1 MELRPAVFVDRDGTI
16 MAERAY
22 LADPAD
28 VALVPG
34 SRDALAALQG
44 ARFALVVVTNQS
56 GIARGLYTE
65 NDYHAVAARLAE
77 VLAEGGVVI
86 DRTDFCKHHPDF
98 TGPCACR
105 KPGTGMHRRAATEL
119 GLDPARSYYIGDK
132 ATDILPAIELGGQGV
147 LVRTGYGR
155 EHEATIP
162 ATTWVADDLRSAAEL
177 ILSDQG
183 R

>member
-1 MELRPAVFVDRDGTI
+1 MGLRPAVFVDRDGTI

-22 LADPAD
+22 LADPAG
-28 VALVPG
+28 VTLVPG
-34 SRDALAALQG
+34 ARDALAALQG

-65 NDYHAVAARLAE
+65 NDYHAVAARLGE
-77 VLAEGGVVI
+77 VLAKGGVVI

-98 TGPCACR
+98 TGACACR
-105 KPGTGMHRRAATEL
+105 KPGTEMHRRAAAEL
-119 GLDPARSYYIGDK
+119 GLDLARSYYIGDK
-132 ATDILPAIELGGQGV
+132 VTDVLPATELGGQGI
-147 LVRTGYGR
+147 LVRTGYGC

-162 ATTWVADDLRSAAEL
+162 GNTWVADDLRGAAEL